1 MTNARVEDRKVMAI
15 ELGRVGMGCPDCGS
29 STAAPVVDSRC
40 YRSYVRRRREC
51 TDCGYR
57 YSTREIILPD
67 TVGTRDLQL
76 ALAIGAL
83 PAREKAAIHI
93 LVGLP
98 EDEDYG

>member
-1 MTNARVEDRKVMAI
+1 MTNARVEGRKEKAI

-29 STAAPVVDSRC
+29 RTAAPVVESRC

-51 TDCGYR
+51 PDCGHR
-57 YSTREIILPD
+57 YSTREIILPG

-76 ALAIGAL
+76 ARAIGKL
-83 PAREKAAIHI
+83 PAREKTAIHI

-98 EDEDYG
+98 EDEDCG